1 MLNTKKLL
9 AKLLPTVGGNYIKF
23 CGVGVAWGSFS
34 SSGEWAHSA
43 SYGITYT
50 AAPIVVVSKAENVA
64 SPCNITAV
72 GRTTTQLSVN
82 FSVTANTKNI
92 DWISIGKVS

>member
-9 AKLLPTVGGNYIKF
+9 TKLLPTVGTKYIKF
-23 CGVGVAWGSFS
+23 CGVGIAWGQFT

-43 SYGITYT
+43 SYGITYS
-50 AAPIVVVSKAENVA
+50 ANPIVVVSKAENVA

-82 FSVTANTKNI
+82 FSTTANEKTI
-92 DWISIGKVS
+92 DWISIGKV